1 MIALQLDGRRYEIRR
16 RHLELLDN
24 IRNLG
29 SLTKASKAL
38 GITYKT
44 GLSWIKSAETSLKS
58 ELVIP
63 QKGGVKGG
71 GSLVTEHGLKV
82 IETYYKAMTT
92 LNAEFTKDFLELK
105 MSARNALE
113 GKVSNVKYDHE
124 ICLVEIQLETPQTVK
139 AVITTDSAK
148 RLEIKRG
155 AKMFAVI
162 KATEVMVAR

>member
-1 MIALQLDGRRYEIRR
+1 
-16 RHLELLDN
+16 
-24 IRNLG
+24 
-29 SLTKASKAL
+29 
-38 GITYKT
+38 
-44 GLSWIKSAETSLKS
+44 
-58 ELVIP
+58 
-63 QKGGVKGG
+63 
-71 GSLVTEHGLKV
+71 
-82 IETYYKAMTT
+82 MTT